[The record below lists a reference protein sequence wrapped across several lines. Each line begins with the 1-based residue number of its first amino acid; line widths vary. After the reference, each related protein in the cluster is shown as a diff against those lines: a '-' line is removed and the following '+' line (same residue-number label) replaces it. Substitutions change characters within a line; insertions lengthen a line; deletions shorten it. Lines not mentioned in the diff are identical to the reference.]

1 MNAGCFKCS
10 KAQWDADGCT
20 CEITGLLVGNAERG
34 CEYRKDIELKP
45 CPFCGARAFVVG
57 YKKATYVDGHWMPK
71 HIESYK
77 VVAEH
82 YATCV
87 LRDMT
92 SGIGFSTEEQAVE
105 HWNRRI
111 ENE

>member
-1 MNAGCFKCS
+1 M
-10 KAQWDADGCT
+10 ADIP
-20 CEITGLLVGNAERG
+20 EFDKIA
-34 CEYRKDIELKP
+34 LKG

-57 YKKATYVDGHWMPK
+57 YRKTTYVDGHWMPEYL
-71 HIESYK
+71 ESYR
-77 VVAEH
+77 VTAEH

-92 SGIGFSTEEQAVE
+92 SGIGFHTEEQAAE

>member
-1 MNAGCFKCS
+1 M
-10 KAQWDADGCT
+10 AD
-20 CEITGLLVGNAERG
+20 IP
-34 CEYRKDIELKP
+34 ELDKIALKG

-57 YKKATYVDGHWMPK
+57 YRKATYVDGHWMPE
-71 HIESYK
+71 HLESYR
-77 VVAEH
+77 VTAEH

-92 SGIGFSTEEQAVE
+92 SGIGFSTEERAAE

-111 ENE
+111 KNE